1 MHEPDDEPYLRFR
14 RMPLL
19 LRGFVLLLLVDGTV
33 RLGRYLIAL
42 LAGEPARISLLGA
55 GLVFSIAGVQL
66 LRGRRRGLDLLLL
79 YTLGLFGN
87 LVYGT
92 WRARDAALGKAIGG
106 GVLLL
111 ALSGYLWWCRARLP
125 WQSRGSYGQWMT
137 DPDFRDGAAA
147 WFAERDRIVAQDRRQ
162 RPDPDELVRSLLDGA
177 DAELVRHRLQDAPQ
191 HYGMAVLRALGDP
204 AFRRDGEILE
214 MLIDQLPDELHERA
228 RTSLVACLDH
238 LEGHVRGRL
247 LRSLAAS
254 GDPSLRERLLR
265 EFDGEGCEYVAEG
278 LAEAFADGGG
288 DSELR
293 RAFEPTLRARLE
305 RPEAPKSFSVA
316 LARLDPSLPQELID
330 RARTTLVDEP
340 LEGLVAIGRAGMALP
355 ADGMLALWRQVRDAK
370 QWFWCWRLMEF
381 VTVPEAELRA
391 LRADM
396 PHHFD
401 AEPLGDEGEQEVWS
415 RRKYARLCYARGVQQ
430 LVDRGSA
437 DGEQLLE
444 EAIAVGRDDIS
455 DDAAERL
462 LRLHGLSTNLTF
474 HGVANPT
481 PAQLALRALA
491 IASSYACNGGIL
503 HAFDCLDAV
512 CMAALEPALHAIA
525 PPEVRDVWLA
535 ARKEV
540 SPAPLPADRK
550 KRRALIMARYQD
562 VKPRLDEL
570 DSQFYQCK
578 WQLEVAMARHA
589 LAHRDELAERR

>member
-1 MHEPDDEPYLRFR
+1 MHDAADEPYLRFR

-19 LRGFVLLLLVDGTV
+19 LRGLVLLLVGDGVV
-33 RLGRYLIAL
+33 RLGRYLVAL
-42 LAGEPARISLLGA
+42 LVGDPTRLSQLGT
-55 GLVFSIAGVQL
+55 GLVFLVAGVQL
-66 LRGRRRGLDLLLL
+66 LRGRRRGIDWILL
-79 YTLGLFGN
+79 YNLGLLGT

-92 WRARDAALGKAIGG
+92 WRTRDAGLGKAVG
-106 GVLLL
+106 GVALLL

-125 WQSRGSYGQWMT
+125 WQARGSYGQWMT

-204 AFRRDGEILE
+204 AFRRDTEILE
-214 MLIDQLPDELHERA
+214 MLVDQLPDELHEHA

-238 LEGHVRGRL
+238 LEGHVRGHL

-278 LAEAFADGGG
+278 LAAAFADGGG

-293 RAFEPTLRARLE
+293 RAFEPTLRSRLE
-305 RPEAPKSFSVA
+305 RAKAPKSVPVA
-316 LARLDPSLPQELID
+316 LARLDPSLPQQLID
-330 RARTTLVDEP
+330 RARTTNDDEP
-340 LEGLVAIGRAGMALP
+340 RYGLVAIGEAGMALP
-355 ADGMLALWRQVRDAK
+355 PDGMLAVWRLARDEQ

-381 VTVPEAELRA
+381 VTVPEPELRA

-396 PHHFD
+396 PRHFD
-401 AEPLGDEGEQEVWS
+401 AEPLGDEDERAVRS
-415 RRKYARLCYARGVQQ
+415 KRRYARLCYARSVEQ
-430 LVDRGSA
+430 LVTRGCA
-437 DGEQLLE
+437 DAVPLLE
-444 EAIAVGRDDIS
+444 EAIAVGREDIS
-455 DDAAERL
+455 DEAAGWL
-462 LRLHGLSTNLTF
+462 LRRHGLPSDFTF
-474 HGVANPT
+474 HDVNDPT

-491 IASSYACNGGIL
+491 MASSYAANGGLL
-503 HAFDCLDAV
+503 HAFDCLDDA
-512 CMAALEPALHAIA
+512 CMAAFEPALHAIA
-525 PPEVRDVWLA
+525 PPEVRSVWLA
-535 ARKEV
+535 ARQEV
-540 SPAPLPADRK
+540 SPSPLPADRDQ
-550 KRRALIMARYQD
+550 RRALIMARYQD

-570 DSQFYQCK
+570 DRQFYRCK

-589 LAHRDELAERR
+589 LAHRDELTERR